1 VFAKGPS
8 GGVIREDN
16 AGFGQVKEY
25 VVRTMRIGKSAIE
38 ASVVGIG
45 AWAIGGDS
53 MWGASDDAESIR
65 TLHRARDLGIT
76 LVDTAPAY
84 GLGHSEEVVGKALA
98 GRRSD
103 FILSTKCGLRWDIE
117 EGGFMMERD
126 GVRLVRNTRPQRLV
140 EEIEMSLRRLQTDY
154 IDIYIVHWQELPEF
168 PCPIDETM
176 ACLTKLKEQGKIRAI
191 GASNLSDDQF
201 MQYVQ
206 AGQLDLIQEKFSMLD
221 RAAADRLL
229 GMCDR
234 HGVTFQAY
242 SPLERGVLTGKIT
255 SPEQVTMGRARSS
268 LAWFKPENL
277 PKIADLSAKW
287 APLCAKYGCSMTQ
300 LVIGWTA
307 AQGNGH
313 NVNVLCGARKLHQI
327 EDNAGGGDVVLD
339 MADMAAMRR
348 DVEALG

>member
-1 VFAKGPS
+1 M
-8 GGVIREDN
+8 
-16 AGFGQVKEY
+16 
-25 VVRTMRIGKSAIE
+25 RTMKIGKSGIE

-65 TLHRARDLGIT
+65 TIHRACDLGIT
-76 LVDTAPAY
+76 VLDTAPAY

-103 FILSTKCGLRWDIE
+103 FVLSTKCGLRWDIDD
-117 EGGFMMERD
+117 GGFMMERD
-126 GVRLVRNTRPQRLV
+126 GVRLVRNTRPERIA
-140 EEIEMSLRRLQTDY
+140 EEVEMSLRRLQTDY

-168 PCPIDETM
+168 PCPIADTM
-176 ACLTKLKEQGKIRAI
+176 GALSELKQQGKIRAI

-201 MQYVQ
+201 MQYVR
-206 AGQLDLIQEKFSMLD
+206 AGQLDLIQEKYSMLD
-221 RAAADRLL
+221 RAAGDRLFAL
-229 GMCDR
+229 CAQF
-234 HGVTFQAY
+234 GVTFQSY
-242 SPLERGVLTGKIT
+242 SPLERGILTGKIT
-255 SPEQVTMGRARSS
+255 SPDQVAMGRARSS

-307 AQGNGH
+307 AQGNGR

-327 EDNAGGGDVVLD
+327 EDNAGGGEVVMDAPDL
-339 MADMAAMRR
+339 AAMRR
-348 DVEALG
+348 DVEAIS